1 MKKALTFVSII
12 AANLTFAMAQVT
24 AGTQVSGT
32 TANGTGLLSLL
43 ALAQTI
49 LNRLVPFAIGVAV
62 VAFFW
67 FLIKVIID
75 KEGGETKKN
84 AVQGITYSLVAIFLM
99 VAIWGVIG
107 LLANMLGVGVGGGI
121 PTPTIPMPS

>member
-24 AGTQVSGT
+24 AGTQVSDT